1 MKSSHNE
8 ISVALYMACARCLC
22 MLYRYVCYNYN
33 RMLGRGRSRNFLN
46 CGLAWLGLIH
56 FARTKYGN
64 IFFAYVQI
72 RSVCA
77 VCIAIDSPYEAI
89 HWVLVH
95 RVGNS
100 CRWARWELIHSV
112 APHKINMSRRV
123 SSYWP
128 IQLHVLLFSCNCE
141 FIGVLFI
148 LKRK

>member
-1 MKSSHNE
+1 MTWKQRVQDKWKNSQQKKNKSKMKSSHNE
-8 ISVALYMACARCLC
+8 ISVTLCMACARCLC

-77 VCIAIDSPYEAI
+77 SPLIRHTKPYIGCLFIE
-89 HWVLVH
+89 LVIV
-95 RVGNS
+95 VGERGEN
-100 CRWARWELIHSV
+100 WFI
-112 APHKINMSRRV
+112 PSRR
-123 SSYWP
+123 
-128 IQLHVLLFSCNCE
+128 I
-141 FIGVLFI
+141 
-148 LKRK
+148 K